1 MMNYQRFAFLKQ
13 FILIIFLSTSWWY
26 VFLFFY
32 SFFVVFVFFCLFL
45 FAIHSICFW
54 FLEW

>member
-32 SFFVVFVFFCLFL
+32 SFFVVFVFFVCFCLQSTRFV
-45 FAIHSICFW
+45 FGF
-54 FLEW
+54 